1 MFIINTIT
9 CDTERGHQ
17 LSACISKLS
26 TKKFQQNFCAY
37 SVSPGYC
44 FQAIIRFLS
53 AEFQSLHLK
62 F

>member
-1 MFIINTIT
+1 MFIINIIT

-37 SVSPGYC
+37 SVSAGY

-53 AEFQSLHLK
+53 AEFKSLLFK